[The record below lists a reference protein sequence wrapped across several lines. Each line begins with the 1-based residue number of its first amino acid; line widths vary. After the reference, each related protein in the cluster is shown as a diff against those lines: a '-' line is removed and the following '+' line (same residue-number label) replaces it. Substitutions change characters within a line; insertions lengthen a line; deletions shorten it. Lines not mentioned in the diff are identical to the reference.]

1 MQLPNNDFNEEMHV
15 LVYEIT
21 DGDAIKELGFDENE
35 YTNVFS
41 TYTTS
46 SHQSMIEPCENVFAI
61 YPKVQGLQDFV
72 DTMGMQHKVVNNSVE
87 DIQTIFKAIDF
98 DKWIY
103 EDILYGTRNG
113 KCVPNNTTKIQTEF
127 TTERNAFQQLH
138 EIRFALVGGLHRCGL
153 LQHMLGN
160 YVIHNGN
167 PLPTS
172 NKTYT
177 FNGGSSFNCKVPVH
191 IIAPHSGQ
199 LKESILQACRD
210 FSKIIQERKNE
221 SFVETIKSQMYLLL
235 SKPNTEIYKMNEKRY
250 IQHTYW
256 TKDEVSSMNVLQTN
270 YFQKKMSLTEY
281 FL

>member
-35 YTNVFS
+35 YTDVFS

-127 TTERNAFQQLH
+127 TTERNAFQRLH
-138 EIRFALVGGLHRCGL
+138 EI
-153 LQHMLGN
+153 
-160 YVIHNGN
+160 
-167 PLPTS
+167 
-172 NKTYT
+172 
-177 FNGGSSFNCKVPVH
+177 
-191 IIAPHSGQ
+191 
-199 LKESILQACRD
+199 
-210 FSKIIQERKNE
+210 
-221 SFVETIKSQMYLLL
+221 
-235 SKPNTEIYKMNEKRY
+235 
-250 IQHTYW
+250 
-256 TKDEVSSMNVLQTN
+256 
-270 YFQKKMSLTEY
+270 
-281 FL
+281 